1 VNTRNSLPPED
12 YESLLATLELL
23 QNVEARQRL
32 LEIEEEERRGG
43 LQFVSSEEA
52 ERRLLA

>member
-1 VNTRNSLPPED
+1 
-12 YESLLATLELL
+12 LLATLELL

-32 LEIEEEERRGG
+32 LEIEDEERRGG